1 MSTQYLDQSIEQ
13 HTQGSPDNYF
23 QFSKNTK
30 KALLIINIG
39 IFLSIFACS
48 SAIITLI
55 IENKVSQ
62 FEYEHIVYST
72 DKRATELILK
82 DLPVWR
88 GMITQSINMEKTNE
102 QFSEFIKLNAVI
114 HKVVSTNDVQIYS
127 IYKGIK
133 DIEIFEELKEDLDP
147 EMLGFEIYYNKEDVI
162 KEKQKFQKLVN
173 KLNKKTKDIE
183 EKIENKKDFFRKIL
197 FESSYSDLRKE
208 MAIDESSIYY
218 GEYSEIYFELRD
230 LFGVLL
236 DLLDFLEGYAVHQ
249 NYVNNFNLEL
259 INKQII
265 DYSKYEK
272 NIIFVA
278 FILQLIIFIIIQ
290 FFEISSV
297 NIFLPKQLKKKIK
310 KYNEKR

>member
-1 MSTQYLDQSIEQ
+1 MRLFKIALLIK
-13 HTQGSPDNYF
+13 YF

-30 KALLIINIG
+30 KALLIINAG

-55 IENKVSQ
+55 IENKVNQ

-127 IYKGIK
+127 IYSGINEL
-133 DIEIFEELKEDLDP
+133 EIFEELKVLLDP

-162 KEKQKFQKLVN
+162 EEKQKFQKLVN
-173 KLNKKTKDIE
+173 KLNKKTKNIE

-197 FESSYSDLRKE
+197 FESSYSDLRKD
-208 MAIDESSIYY
+208 MAIDDGSIYY

-236 DLLDFLEGYAVHQ
+236 DLLDFLEAYAVHQ
-249 NYVNNFNLEL
+249 NYVNNINLEL

-278 FILQLIIFIIIQ
+278 FVLQLIIFIIIQ

>member
-1 MSTQYLDQSIEQ
+1 MRLFKIALLIK
-13 HTQGSPDNYF
+13 YF

-30 KALLIINIG
+30 KALLIINAG

-55 IENKVSQ
+55 IENKVNQ

-102 QFSEFIKLNAVI
+102 QFSEFIKLNRII
-114 HKVVSTNDVQIYS
+114 HKVVSSNDVQIYS
-127 IYKGIK
+127 IYSGINEL
-133 DIEIFEELKEDLDP
+133 EIFEELKVLLDP

-162 KEKQKFQKLVN
+162 EEKQKFQKLVN
-173 KLNKKTKDIE
+173 KLNKKTKNIE

-197 FESSYSDLRKE
+197 FESSYSDLRKD
-208 MAIDESSIYY
+208 MAIDDGSIYY
-218 GEYSEIYFELRD
+218 GEYSEIYFEIRD
-230 LFGVLL
+230 LISVLV
-236 DLLDFLEGYAVHQ
+236 DLLDFLEAYAVHQ
-249 NYVNNFNLEL
+249 NYVNNINLEL

-278 FILQLIIFIIIQ
+278 FVLQLIIFIIIQ

>member
-1 MSTQYLDQSIEQ
+1 MRLFKIALLIK
-13 HTQGSPDNYF
+13 YF

-30 KALLIINIG
+30 KALLIINAG

-55 IENKVSQ
+55 IENKVNQ

-102 QFSEFIKLNAVI
+102 QFSEFIKLNRII
-114 HKVVSTNDVQIYS
+114 HKVVSSNDVQIYS
-127 IYKGIK
+127 IYSGINEL
-133 DIEIFEELKEDLDP
+133 EIFEELKVLLDP

-162 KEKQKFQKLVN
+162 EEKQKFQKLVN
-173 KLNKKTKDIE
+173 KLNKKTKNIE
-183 EKIENKKDFFRKIL
+183 EKIENKKNFFRKIL
-197 FESSYSDLRKE
+197 FESSYSDLRKD
-208 MAIDESSIYY
+208 MAIDDGSIYY

-236 DLLDFLEGYAVHQ
+236 DLLDFLEAYAVHQ
-249 NYVNNFNLEL
+249 NYVNNINLEL

-278 FILQLIIFIIIQ
+278 FVLQLIIFIIIQ

>member
-1 MSTQYLDQSIEQ
+1 MRLFKIALLIK
-13 HTQGSPDNYF
+13 YF

-114 HKVVSTNDVQIYS
+114 HKVVSANDVQIYS
-127 IYKGIK
+127 IYNGIK
-133 DIEIFEELKEDLDP
+133 ELEIFEELKEDLDP

-173 KLNKKTKDIE
+173 KLNKKTKNIE
-183 EKIENKKDFFRKIL
+183 EKIENKKNFFRKIL

-230 LFGVLL
+230 LFGTLL

-249 NYVNNFNLEL
+249 NYVNNFNLEV

>member
-1 MSTQYLDQSIEQ
+1 MRLFKIALLIK
-13 HTQGSPDNYF
+13 YF

-30 KALLIINIG
+30 KALLIINAG

-55 IENKVSQ
+55 IENKVNQ

-102 QFSEFIKLNAVI
+102 QFSEFIKLNRII
-114 HKVVSTNDVQIYS
+114 HKVVSSNDVQIYS
-127 IYKGIK
+127 IYSGINEL
-133 DIEIFEELKEDLDP
+133 EIFEELKVLLDP

-162 KEKQKFQKLVN
+162 EEKQKFQKLVN
-173 KLNKKTKDIE
+173 KLNKKTKNIE
-183 EKIENKKDFFRKIL
+183 EKIENKKIFFRKIL
-197 FESSYSDLRKE
+197 FESSYIDLRKE
-208 MAIDESSIYY
+208 MAIDENSIYY

-236 DLLDFLEGYAVHQ
+236 DLLDFLEAYAVHQ
-249 NYVNNFNLEL
+249 NYVNNINLEL

-278 FILQLIIFIIIQ
+278 FVLQLIIFIIIQ

>member
-1 MSTQYLDQSIEQ
+1 MRLFKIALLIK
-13 HTQGSPDNYF
+13 YF

-30 KALLIINIG
+30 KALLIINAG

-55 IENKVSQ
+55 IENKVNQ

-102 QFSEFIKLNAVI
+102 QFSEFIKLNRII
-114 HKVVSTNDVQIYS
+114 HKVVSSNDVQIYS
-127 IYKGIK
+127 IYSGINEL
-133 DIEIFEELKEDLDP
+133 EIFEELKVLLDP

-162 KEKQKFQKLVN
+162 EEKQKFQKLVN
-173 KLNKKTKDIE
+173 KLNKKTKNIE

-197 FESSYSDLRKE
+197 FESSYSDLRKD
-208 MAIDESSIYY
+208 MAIDDGSIYY

-236 DLLDFLEGYAVHQ
+236 DLLDFLEAYAVHQ
-249 NYVNNFNLEL
+249 NYVNNINLEL

-278 FILQLIIFIIIQ
+278 FVLQLIIFIIIQ

>member
-1 MSTQYLDQSIEQ
+1 MRLFKIALLIK
-13 HTQGSPDNYF
+13 YF

-30 KALLIINIG
+30 KALLIINTG

-55 IENKVSQ
+55 IENKVNQ

-102 QFSEFIKLNAVI
+102 QFSEFIKLNRII
-114 HKVVSTNDVQIYS
+114 HKVVSSNDVQIYS
-127 IYKGIK
+127 IYSGINEL
-133 DIEIFEELKEDLDP
+133 EIFEELKVLLDP

-162 KEKQKFQKLVN
+162 EEKQKFQKLVN
-173 KLNKKTKDIE
+173 KLNKKTKNIE

-197 FESSYSDLRKE
+197 FESSYSDLRKD
-208 MAIDESSIYY
+208 MAIDDGSIYY

-236 DLLDFLEGYAVHQ
+236 DLLDFLEAYAVHQ
-249 NYVNNFNLEL
+249 NYVNNINLEL

>member
-1 MSTQYLDQSIEQ
+1 MRLFKIALLIK
-13 HTQGSPDNYF
+13 YF

-30 KALLIINIG
+30 KALLIINTG

-55 IENKVSQ
+55 IENKVNQ

-127 IYKGIK
+127 IYNGIK
-133 DIEIFEELKEDLDP
+133 ELEIFEELKEDLDP

-162 KEKQKFQKLVN
+162 EEKQKFQKLVN
-173 KLNKKTKDIE
+173 KLNKKTKNIE

-197 FESSYSDLRKE
+197 FESSYSDLRKD
-208 MAIDESSIYY
+208 MAIDDGSIYY

>member
-1 MSTQYLDQSIEQ
+1 MRLFKIALLIK
-13 HTQGSPDNYF
+13 YF

-55 IENKVSQ
+55 IENKVNQ

-127 IYKGIK
+127 IYNGINEL
-133 DIEIFEELKEDLDP
+133 EIFEELKEDLDP

-173 KLNKKTKDIE
+173 KLNKKTKNIE
-183 EKIENKKDFFRKIL
+183 EKIENKKNFFRKIL

-236 DLLDFLEGYAVHQ
+236 DLLDFLECYAVHQ